1 MTDPSPQPVATS
13 TGEILDAAAISMARA
28 WKLVR
33 ADGTV
38 KCLRDACDGDAT
50 LPTLECLACRD
61 RRLGA

>member
-1 MTDPSPQPVATS
+1 MTEPSPQPAGVT
-13 TGEILDAAAISMARA
+13 TTLVMDEAALNYARK
-28 WKLVR
+28 WKLIR

-38 KCLRDACDGDAT
+38 KCLHDACGGDAT